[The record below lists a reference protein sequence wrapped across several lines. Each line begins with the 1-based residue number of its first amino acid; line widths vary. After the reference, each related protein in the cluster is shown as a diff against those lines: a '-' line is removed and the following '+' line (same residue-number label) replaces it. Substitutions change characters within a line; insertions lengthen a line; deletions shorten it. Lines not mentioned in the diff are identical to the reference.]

1 MTYKISRLSI
11 LLCLAYGASSSA
23 QQNNGGASDYENIP
37 FSFPPGTERLI
48 SIDADN
54 DGLVDVLSISK
65 DGMAFYFQN
74 SRGSAQSFD
83 FTSPSA
89 ALEFEGQ
96 NVGWQISKNYPVGNS
111 NSGFALLLFTEGQ
124 RVTQWSLNGRELAAP
139 IELLSGLNGFAG
151 GGVNPLHFSQDINA
165 DGLEDLIIPA
175 AGSLQLHIRNRDGS
189 YQDALQVASDMG
201 IVTRLALLQSLERDI
216 GQSVSIPQIEL
227 RDVNNDKRPDIIS
240 RTEERFDVFLAQRQD
255 SRYFLPAPSFSL
267 DLIEVRERLGNFD
280 FDQLD
285 FSNLTGMLA
294 LTHEEI
300 LDDVDGDGIEDFVLR
315 EGAKV
320 SLFKGLPNGMD
331 LSQPRQVLRSGG
343 NVLTSFLHDENE
355 DGKKD
360 LWLWRIEPISVGD
373 IFLWLAIS
381 GSIDVEAFVYLN
393 EGDNFARRPA
403 RKVTVTLKFPSVV
416 RAISTVMDFREQ
428 TEAASDALYT
438 PTAVAGIN
446 GAEANDVI
454 VLIEQQIQ
462 FFLDSIQ
469 VKEPASEDQFLGSLG
484 YSRQRDAYEIDLRRL
499 IEEVEIEQQSE
510 LKAVAN
516 RSPSFAVSLPQ
527 AMRNGDVLATHMN
540 DDVREDVFVFLQ
552 RTREDIT
559 GILLLSK

>member
-1 MTYKISRLSI
+1 MNSKITRLSI
-11 LLCLAYGASSSA
+11 ILCLAYGANSAA
-23 QQNNGGASDYENIP
+23 QQNNDNAPDYDNIP

-65 DGMAFYFQN
+65 EGMAFYFQN
-74 SRGSAQSFD
+74 SRGTAPSFD
-83 FTSPSA
+83 FTSPSV

-111 NSGFALLLFTEGQ
+111 NSGFAVLLFTEGQ
-124 RVTQWSLNGRELAAP
+124 RVTQWFLNGRALAAP

-151 GGVNPLHFSQDINA
+151 GGINSLHFSQDINA
-165 DGLEDLIIPA
+165 DGLEDLVIPA
-175 AGSLQLHIRNRDGS
+175 AGSLQLHIRNSDGS
-189 YQDALQVASDMG
+189 YQDPLQVASDMG
-201 IVTRLALLQSLERDI
+201 IDTRLAMQQSLERDI
-216 GQSVSIPQIEL
+216 GQSVRIPQIEL

-240 RTEERFDVFLAQRQD
+240 RTEERFDVFLAQQQD

-469 VKEPASEDQFLGSLG
+469 VQEPAPEDQFLGSLG

>member
-1 MTYKISRLSI
+1 MTFKITRLSI

-23 QQNNGGASDYENIP
+23 QQSNGSASDYENIP
-37 FSFPPGTERLI
+37 FSFPPETERLI

-54 DGLVDVLSISK
+54 DGLVDVLSMSK
-65 DGMAFYFQN
+65 EGMALYFQDA
-74 SRGSAQSFD
+74 RESAASFD
-83 FTSPSA
+83 FTSPNVT
-89 ALEFEGQ
+89 LEFDGQ

-111 NSGFALLLFTEGQ
+111 APGFAVLLFAEGQ

-151 GGVNPLHFSQDINA
+151 GGINPLHFSQDINA
-165 DGLEDLIIPA
+165 DGLEDLVIPA
-175 AGSLQLHIRNRDGS
+175 AGSLQLHIRNSDGS
-189 YQDALQVASDMG
+189 YQDSLQVASDMG
-201 IVTRLALLQSLERDI
+201 IDTRLAMQQSLERDI
-216 GQSVSIPQIEL
+216 GQSVRIPQIEL

-240 RTEERFDVFLAQRQD
+240 RTEERFDVFLAQQQN
-255 SRYFLPAPSFSL
+255 SRYFLPTPSFSL

-428 TEAASDALYT
+428 TEAASEALYT

-469 VKEPASEDQFLGSLG
+469 VQAPESEEQFLGSLG

-499 IEEVEIEQQSE
+499 IEDVEIEQQSE

-516 RSPSFAVSLPQ
+516 RTPSFAVSLPQ

-540 DDVREDVFVFLQ
+540 DDLREDVFVFLQ

>member
-1 MTYKISRLSI
+1 MTFKITRLSI

-23 QQNNGGASDYENIP
+23 QQNNGSASDYENIP
-37 FSFPPGTERLI
+37 FSFSPETERLI

-65 DGMAFYFQN
+65 EGMALYFQDA
-74 SRGSAQSFD
+74 RESAASFD
-83 FTSPSA
+83 FTSA
-89 ALEFEGQ
+89 DVALEFDGQ

-111 NSGFALLLFTEGQ
+111 TSGFAVLLFSEGQ
-124 RVTQWSLNGRELAAP
+124 RVTQWFLNGRELAAP
-139 IELLSGLNGFAG
+139 IELLSALNGFAG
-151 GGVNPLHFSQDINA
+151 GGINSLHFSQDINA
-165 DGLEDLIIPA
+165 DGLEDLVIPA
-175 AGSLQLHIRNRDGS
+175 AGSLQLHIRNTDGS
-189 YQDALQVASDMG
+189 YQDPLQVASDMG
-201 IVTRLALLQSLERDI
+201 IDTRLAMQQSLERDI
-216 GQSVSIPQIEL
+216 GQSVRIPQIEL

-240 RTEERFDVFLAQRQD
+240 RTEERFDVFLAQQQD
-255 SRYFLPAPSFSL
+255 SRYFLPTPSFSL
-267 DLIEVRERLGNFD
+267 DLLEVRERLGNFD

-315 EGAKV
+315 EGEKV

-343 NVLTSFLHDENE
+343 NVLTSFLFDENE

-428 TEAASDALYT
+428 TEAASESLYT

-469 VKEPASEDQFLGSLG
+469 VQEPASEDQFLGSLG

-499 IEEVEIEQQSE
+499 IEDVEIEQQSE

-540 DDVREDVFVFLQ
+540 DDLREDVFVFLQ

>member
-1 MTYKISRLSI
+1 MTQIISRLSI

-23 QQNNGGASDYENIP
+23 QPNSGSIPDYESIP
-37 FSFPPGTERLI
+37 FSFSPETEKLI

-54 DGLVDVLSISK
+54 DGLVDILSISK
-65 DGMAFYFQN
+65 QGMALYFQD
-74 SRGSAQSFD
+74 SREAVASFD
-83 FTSPSA
+83 FTNPSVK
-89 ALEFEGQ
+89 LEFNSQ
-96 NVGWQISKNYPVGNS
+96 NIGWQISKNYPIANS
-111 NSGFALLLFTEGQ
+111 NSGFAVLLFSEGQ
-124 RVTQWSLNGRELAAP
+124 RVIQWSLNGRELTAP
-139 IELLSGLNGFAG
+139 VELLSGLNGFAG
-151 GGVNPLHFSQDINA
+151 GGINSLHLSQDINA
-165 DGLEDLIIPA
+165 DGLEDLVIPA
-175 AGSLQLHIRNRDGS
+175 AGSLQLHIRNADGS
-189 YQDALQVASDMG
+189 YQEALQVMSDMG
-201 IVTRLALLQSLERDI
+201 IDTRLSLQQSLERDI
-216 GQSVSIPQIEL
+216 GQSIRIPQIEL

-240 RTEERFDVFLAQRQD
+240 RTEERFDVFLAQQQD
-255 SRYFLPAPSFSL
+255 SRYFLPTPSFSL
-267 DLIEVRERLGNFD
+267 DLIEVRERMGNFD

-381 GSIDVEAFVYLN
+381 GSIDVEAFIYLN
-393 EGDNFARRPA
+393 EGESFARRPA
-403 RKVTVTLKFPSVV
+403 RKVTITLKFPSVV

-428 TEAASDALYT
+428 TQAASEALYT
-438 PTAVAGIN
+438 PTTVAGIN
-446 GAEANDVI
+446 GVDANDVI
-454 VLIEQQIQ
+454 VLLENQIQ

-469 VKEPASEDQFLGSLG
+469 VQEPASEDRFLGSIG

-499 IEEVEIEQQSE
+499 IEDVEIEQQSE
-510 LKAVAN
+510 LTAVAN
-516 RSPSFAVSLPQ
+516 RTPNFAVSLSG

-540 DDVREDVFVFLQ
+540 GDMYEDVFVFLQ
-552 RTREDIT
+552 RTRESIT
-559 GILLLSK
+559 GILLLSQ